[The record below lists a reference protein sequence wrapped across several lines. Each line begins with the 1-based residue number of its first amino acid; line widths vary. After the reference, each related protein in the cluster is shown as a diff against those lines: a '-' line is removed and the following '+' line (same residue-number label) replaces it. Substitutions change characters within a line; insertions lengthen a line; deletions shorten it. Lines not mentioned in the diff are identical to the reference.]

1 MRKYKNGAKWLDGVY
16 DYISPILTKFT
27 HDSFVCWKAKNEWD
41 LLMMIITIFKMF
53 VFLFTHNEEKGVV
66 INGRIFSSTDDA
78 SFASRQKFLVFCM
91 CNKAVRVSY
100 HPFWLTSIGYKKSA
114 RDYIEL
120 PFGIWI
126 SELYLWTMNMTQN
139 YQFSRQK
146 LGIFYL

>member
-1 MRKYKNGAKWLDGVY
+1 MIPFPRF
-16 DYISPILTKFT
+16 LTKFI

-100 HPFWLTSIGYKKSA
+100 HPFWLTSIGYKKKCSWLYRTA
-114 RDYIEL
+114 FWNLDIKVVFMDREYDSKLSIFT
-120 PFGIWI
+120 PKI
-126 SELYLWTMNMTQN
+126 SNFLFVILILNFFE
-139 YQFSRQK
+139 F
-146 LGIFYL
+146 